1 MIDDLVITGA
11 DGEETTRARRQLAAS
26 FRMKNLGDLH
36 CFLGIQEIRTSPE
49 GILMSQRH
57 YALKYAL
64 QIRDG

>member
-11 DGEETTRARRQLAAS
+11 DCEETTRARRQLAAS

-49 GILMSQRH
+49 GILMNQRR

-64 QIRDG
+64 RIRDG